1 MRDWLLDRTQISA
14 GKTAL
19 VCDDQYWTYAE
30 LNENVT
36 QLAHQLAAAGVK
48 PGENVAVLM
57 PNSPEFV
64 FLIHALARLRAVLV
78 PLNIRLGHQELAWQ
92 VTRSRSTCI
101 ICSDQTSTKAGKLPA
116 RRVNIQALPGS
127 TSTVASPPLPALDLD
142 AMQAIQAI
150 IYTSGTTGHPKGT
163 MLTYGNHFYGAV
175 ASAFRLGTEPA
186 ARWLVSLPLYH
197 VGGMAVI
204 WRSCLYGTTAVLLR
218 DFSSENIIRALNN
231 HHVSLMSVVP
241 TMLHRL
247 VTDHIS
253 KMKTPYLRCIL
264 VGGSALPAPLAQKCV
279 ECELPVAATYGL
291 TEAAS
296 QVATAI
302 PADVVRKPGSVGQPL
317 MFTTIRIVNAAGQ
330 TLPAGEIGEI
340 VVRGPT
346 VMAGYYDEPD
356 ATRQALRNGELYTG
370 DMGFMDEAGDLWL
383 VDRRADLIVTGG
395 ENVYPAEVENTLR
408 HHPAVVDVC
417 VVGVPDPE
425 WGQRVAAAVALQ
437 PQATVDPV
445 DLMDFARSYLAGYKV
460 PRLIKFVSTLPQT
473 ASGKVRRVQVRQKFL
488 EDG

>member
-1 MRDWLLDRTQISA
+1 
-14 GKTAL
+14 
-19 VCDDQYWTYAE
+19 
-30 LNENVT
+30 
-36 QLAHQLAAAGVK
+36 
-48 PGENVAVLM
+48 
-57 PNSPEFV
+57 
-64 FLIHALARLRAVLV
+64 
-78 PLNIRLGHQELAWQ
+78 
-92 VTRSRSTCI
+92 
-101 ICSDQTSTKAGKLPA
+101 
-116 RRVNIQALPGS
+116 
-127 TSTVASPPLPALDLD
+127 
-142 AMQAIQAI
+142 
-150 IYTSGTTGHPKGT
+150 
-163 MLTYGNHFYGAV
+163 
-175 ASAFRLGTEPA
+175 
-186 ARWLVSLPLYH
+186 
-197 VGGMAVI
+197 
-204 WRSCLYGTTAVLLR
+204 
-218 DFSSENIIRALNN
+218 
-231 HHVSLMSVVP
+231 
-241 TMLHRL
+241 
-247 VTDHIS
+247 
-253 KMKTPYLRCIL
+253 
-264 VGGSALPAPLAQKCV
+264 
-279 ECELPVAATYGL
+279 
-291 TEAAS
+291 
-296 QVATAI
+296 
-302 PADVVRKPGSVGQPL
+302 

-460 PRLIKFVSTLPQT
+460 PRLIKFVSTLPLT